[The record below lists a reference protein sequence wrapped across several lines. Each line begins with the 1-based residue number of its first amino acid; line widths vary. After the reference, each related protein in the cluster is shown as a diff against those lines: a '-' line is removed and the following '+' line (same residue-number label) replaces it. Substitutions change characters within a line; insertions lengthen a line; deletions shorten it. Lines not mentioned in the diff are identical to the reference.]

1 MSILKEQET
10 GTLRELCGKKT
21 PRLWNFFWDKTVQIC
36 WPSLRVDS
44 KNTTTTHTRTDVAE
58 TSEESTGHT
67 KQCSSAMATAS
78 VEAKESAPESS
89 PMSNESAVAWVVHLV
104 LKSYLIQLSFWFWN
118 YLNKTLADS
127 GKIDNFDLNWILV
140 MCKLPFT
147 NKESNGF
154 FKLRVQNIVNNMT
167 VIDLKKQKM
176 VLEKRR
182 PALRENAAFSHRV
195 NEPWFSS

>member
-1 MSILKEQET
+1 
-10 GTLRELCGKKT
+10 
-21 PRLWNFFWDKTVQIC
+21 
-36 WPSLRVDS
+36 
-44 KNTTTTHTRTDVAE
+44 
-58 TSEESTGHT
+58 
-67 KQCSSAMATAS
+67 
-78 VEAKESAPESS
+78 
-89 PMSNESAVAWVVHLV
+89 
-104 LKSYLIQLSFWFWN
+104 
-118 YLNKTLADS
+118 
-127 GKIDNFDLNWILV
+127 